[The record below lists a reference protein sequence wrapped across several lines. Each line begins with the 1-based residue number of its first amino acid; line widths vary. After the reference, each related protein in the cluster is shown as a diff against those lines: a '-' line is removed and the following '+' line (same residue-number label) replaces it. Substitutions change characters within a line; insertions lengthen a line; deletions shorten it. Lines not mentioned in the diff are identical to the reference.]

1 MRIGNCQLML
11 TVACG
16 LTVVC
21 GCADEKP
28 RQSSHT
34 AEFTTTGQIHYAY
47 DALGRLIQAASSDGS
62 GVQYSYDPVGN
73 ITSVRRLSTTT
84 LGVFEFSP
92 RSGAPGAGVTIYG
105 SGFDPNPA
113 ANTVAFHG
121 ANAAVSSATSTALVA
136 IVPGDATTGPISV
149 SNSLGSATSTADF
162 VVTTSSSAP
171 TIAGFAPQVG
181 TAGTVVTVTGTNF
194 LSNADDDKVE
204 IAGRLAHVVED
215 ATSPTA
221 TQLKVNVPSATASG
235 TIAVTTPFGHAVTT
249 SEFFAVPTTVNPAD
263 VEFTG
268 RFTVGG
274 SPISVTTTIAG
285 KKAVLLFEGAAGQSL
300 HLRAQAGTFAAA
312 ITADVYAPDGNK
324 IESLSLT
331 NSSVA
336 DFTKLLALT
345 GTFSVILSPSST
357 DKGTVQLSLIN
368 DVLGALAVNATTPVS
383 LISGQNARFTFSAQ
397 AGTGFGLAITGLSFT
412 PSGGSLQALLRK
424 ADGTFLMNCPFN
436 TAGSCNLPPSLF
448 AATGTYVLVF
458 DPAGLNAASFN
469 AVFSSDAS
477 GAIALDSAPVPVTIA
492 RAGQN
497 ARYTFS
503 ATAGHPVSVVL
514 TGNALDDGN
523 PATNNTTAISVFAP
537 SNPNTAFTGSGI
549 GTATSATTVDVAVA
563 ETGNYTLLLDP
574 VGLDSGAINAQVTS
588 YATGALALDGSTP
601 ISLSAGQNG
610 RFSFTAQAGT
620 GYGLAITPLTFTPA
634 SGGNLQVVLRK
645 ADGTLITN
653 VSFNAAGSRSFPGSN
668 FATTGTYFLDFDPAG
683 LNAASF
689 TAVLSTDASGTIPLD
704 SDPTAISIA
713 RPGQNARYTFTGTAG
728 QLVSLVFTGNALD
741 DGNAGTSN
749 TTGFSVFKPS
759 SPNSAFITGGIPQS
773 SSVVQ
778 DLQLT
783 ENGTYAVVIDPSGLD
798 QGSIN
803 AQLKSY
809 VTGPL
814 TVDGSTAV
822 TLTAGQ
828 NARLSFTSPAA
839 TGHGLAITGLSFT
852 PSGGSLQAVL
862 KRADGNFLNNCVF
875 NSSTSCDFLPSN
887 FATTGTYFLEFDPQG
902 LNAASFT
909 AVFSADAT
917 GSVTVDASDPTPVV
931 IARAGQN
938 ARYQFA
944 GTSGQQLNVVLS
956 SNALDDGNPAT
967 NNNTSISVFKPS
979 NLNSPIAST
988 SISTTQSGVT
998 LSITTPETGNYVV
1011 LIAPIGLDSGSINL
1025 GVRHP

>member
-1 MRIGNCQLML
+1 MRIGNCQLVL
-11 TVACG
+11 AIACG
-16 LTVVC
+16 LTMIC
-21 GCADEKP
+21 GCADERP
-28 RQSSHT
+28 RQSSHA
-34 AEFTTTGQIHYAY
+34 AEFTSTGQIHYAY
-47 DALGRLIQAASSDGS
+47 DALGRLIQAASSDGA
-62 GVQYSYDPVGN
+62 GVQYSYDRVGN
-73 ITSVRRLSTTT
+73 ITSVRRLSSTT

-92 RSGAPGAGVTIYG
+92 RSGAPGTAVTVYG

-121 ANAAVSSATSTALVA
+121 ANAVASSATPTTLVA
-136 IVPGDATTGPISV
+136 VVPGDATTGPISV
-149 SNSLGSATSTADF
+149 GNALGSTTSAADF
-162 VVTTSSSAP
+162 VVTTTSSAP
-171 TIAGFAPQVG
+171 TITDFAPRVG
-181 TAGTVVTVTGTNF
+181 TAGTVVTVTGSNF
-194 LSNADDDKVE
+194 LSNGDDDKVE
-204 IAGRLAHVVED
+204 IAGRLAQVVED

-221 TQLKVNVPSATASG
+221 TQLKATVPSATASG

-249 SEFFAVPTTVNPAD
+249 SEFFAVPSTVNPAA

-274 SPISVTTTIAG
+274 SPITVTTTVAG
-285 KKAVLLFEGAAGQSL
+285 KKAVLLFEGAVGQSL
-300 HLRAQAGTFAAA
+300 HLLAQGGNFAAA
-312 ITADVYAPDGNK
+312 VAADVYAPDGNK

-331 NSSVA
+331 NTSVA
-336 DFTKLLALT
+336 DFTKPLALN

-357 DKGTVQLSLIN
+357 DKGTMPLGLIN
-368 DVLGALAVNATTPVS
+368 DVGGPLAVNTSTPVS
-383 LISGQNARFTFSAQ
+383 LIGGQNARFTFTAQ
-397 AGTGFGLAITGLSFT
+397 AGTGFGVAVSGLSFNPT
-412 PSGGSLQALLRK
+412 GGSMQAVLRK
-424 ADGTFLMNCPFN
+424 ADGTFVFNCPFSI
-436 TAGSCNLPPSLF
+436 AGSCNLSPSLF
-448 AATGTYVLVF
+448 ATTGTYVLIF
-458 DPAGLNAASFN
+458 DPAGLNAASFT
-469 AVFSSDAS
+469 ALFSSDAS
-477 GAIALDSAPVPVTIA
+477 GAIPLDGPPLPVTIA

-503 ATAGHPVSVVL
+503 ATAGQPVSVVL
-514 TGNALDDGN
+514 TGNTLDDGN
-523 PATNNTTAISVFAP
+523 AATNNNTALAIFAP
-537 SNPNTAFTGSGI
+537 SNPSTAVITSGI
-549 GTATSATTVDVAVA
+549 TTATPATTIDVVPA
-563 ETGNYTLLLDP
+563 ETGNYTLLIDP
-574 VGLDSGAINAQVTS
+574 VGLDSGAISAQVES
-588 YATGALALDGSTP
+588 YATGALTLDGSTS

-620 GYGLAITPLTFTPA
+620 GYGLAITALSFTPP
-634 SGGNLQVVLRK
+634 SGGSLRVVLRK
-645 ADGTLITN
+645 ADGTQLTN
-653 VSFNAAGSRSFPGSN
+653 MTFNAVGSRSLVPSN

-683 LNAASF
+683 LNAANF

-704 SDPTAISIA
+704 SAPTTISIA
-713 RPGQNARYTFTGTAG
+713 RPGQNARYQFTGTAG

-741 DGNAGTSN
+741 DGNPATNN
-749 TTGFSVFKPS
+749 TTAFAVFKPS
-759 SPNSAFITGGIPQS
+759 DPNNALFSNNIPQS
-773 SSVVQ
+773 GTAVQ
-778 DLQLT
+778 DMQLT
-783 ENGTYAVVIDPSGLD
+783 ETGTYAVSVDPSGLD

-814 TVDGSTAV
+814 TVDGGTAV

-862 KRADGNFLNNCVF
+862 KKADGTFVFNCVF
-875 NSSTSCDFLPSN
+875 SSSTSCDLLPSS

-909 AVFSADAT
+909 AAFSNDAT

-956 SNALDDGNPAT
+956 GNALDDGNPAT
-967 NNNTSISVFKPS
+967 NNSTSISVFKPS

-988 SISTTQSGVT
+988 NISTTQSGTTLSVT
-998 LSITTPETGNYVV
+998 LPETGNYVV
-1011 LIAPIGLDSGSINL
+1011 FIGPIGLDSGSINL